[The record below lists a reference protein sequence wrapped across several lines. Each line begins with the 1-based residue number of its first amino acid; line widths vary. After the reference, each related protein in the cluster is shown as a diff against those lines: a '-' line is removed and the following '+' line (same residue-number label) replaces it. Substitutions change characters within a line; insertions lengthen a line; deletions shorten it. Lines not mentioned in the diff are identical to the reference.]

1 MIHKRTLFWWLYVQ
15 WQHQFIFLSFLR
27 LNIHLLQEVVF
38 QQIMV
43 FLGRD
48 SLRLGPLNSVNFL
61 TGKELDSLTVY
72 TSLDFFK
79 SQLMLFF
86 LIKVNHLDLFFK
98 IDNVSYKWSNFIMGS
113 IQNYEVNGKRKIGLN
128 LNQHVVNA
136 ISRKQSLEIIR
147 IEDVQLMLTLF
158 GYKTDMLVQM
168 KK

>member
-1 MIHKRTLFWWLYVQ
+1 
-15 WQHQFIFLSFLR
+15 
-27 LNIHLLQEVVF
+27 
-38 QQIMV
+38 
-43 FLGRD
+43 
-48 SLRLGPLNSVNFL
+48 
-61 TGKELDSLTVY
+61 
-72 TSLDFFK
+72 
-79 SQLMLFF
+79 
-86 LIKVNHLDLFFK
+86 
-98 IDNVSYKWSNFIMGS
+98 MGS